1 MKRYPILTNE
11 LEDEVKSPRGKSSPR
26 KQEKKKSTTR
36 NIKNDEQ
43 QGPAD
48 VWTLGKV
55 LLSRP
60 QGQLPSSYQQSECF
74 PKHFV
79 LDNVW
84 KNSSYYGVLK
94 DKSADVCYK
103 MGCSNGVDEKR
114 PKK

>member
-1 MKRYPILTNE
+1 MI
-11 LEDEVKSPRGKSSPR
+11 
-26 KQEKKKSTTR
+26 QEKKTSTTR

-43 QGPAD
+43 QGPAND
-48 VWTLGKV
+48 WTSGKV

-60 QGQLPSSYQQSECF
+60 QGQLPSSNISNPNGF
-74 PKHFV
+74 PKHSV

-84 KNSSYYGVLK
+84 KKSSYDRILK
-94 DKSADVCYK
+94 DKSADVCNK